1 MVNSLLVSLVLI
13 AVFAPAGTIPLDG
26 TDTISYNG
34 YWFYDDMVPFG
45 MKPDENLGWSH
56 GSLFSA
62 PNWLLAERM
71 DVSEMSSVLD
81 TGPLPATEE
90 EKNLEGTLT
99 EGYGYLEAGNYQ
111 GAYTAFKAAIE
122 IDPTSASAWY
132 GSGLALEN
140 QKRYL
145 SALDAFSEAIRLGSS
160 PAQNWGAYAG
170 RGRVSYALNR
180 LNDAVSALQTA
191 ISQYEQ
197 AGVTYPDELAE
208 MERLL
213 EEAKQRASQ
222 SREGVLSAYPP
233 M

>member
-1 MVNSLLVSLVLI
+1 MVNSILLSMVLI

-26 TDTISYNG
+26 TDTVYYNG
-34 YWFYDDMVPFG
+34 YWFYDDMVPYG

-81 TGPLPATEE
+81 TGPAPVTEE
-90 EKNLEGTLT
+90 KKTLEGILT

-111 GAYTAFKAAIE
+111 GAYAAFKAAIE

-145 SALDAFSEAIRLGSS
+145 SALDAFAEAIRLGSS

-180 LNDAVSALQTA
+180 FNDAVSALQTA

-197 AGVTYPDELAE
+197 AGVNYPDELAE
-208 MERLL
+208 MQRLL

-222 SREGVLSAYPP
+222 VNEGVLSAYLPG
-233 M
+233 